1 MKICSS
7 ESNKCVTIN
16 DSDCYKYSSK
26 SVLGKENYFVGSRD
40 ENGRVTR
47 EKVSEADFK
56 NIEYRLVD
64 CR

>member
-1 MKICSS
+1 MKNSS
-7 ESNKCVTIN
+7 NESNKCVTIN